1 MRMLKELAIAI
12 PVLFL
17 LFLLTDSFLD
27 PTATRAFSL
36 TNRNVWVGVELV
48 PAERLLFDESI
59 STGASWRGAYP
70 NEAPARIAK
79 TSTLRIRDVFAQFA
93 SGNRSRQG

>member
-17 LFLLTDSFLD
+17 LFLLTDRFLD

-36 TNRNVWVGVELV
+36 TNRGAWVGAELV
-48 PAERLLFDESI
+48 PAQRLLFGESI
-59 STGASWRGAYP
+59 ATGTAWRGAYP
-70 NEAPARIAK
+70 NEAPA
-79 TSTLRIRDVFAQFA
+79 LRIRDVFAQFA
-93 SGNRSRQG
+93 PVSRSRQG

>member
-27 PTATRAFSL
+27 PTATRAYPR
-36 TNRNVWVGVELV
+36 TDRNAWVGAELV

-59 STGASWRGAYP
+59 ATGAAWRGAYP
-70 NEAPARIAK
+70 NQASARVAK
-79 TSTLRIRDVFAQFA
+79 TPALRIRGVFAQF
-93 SGNRSRQG
+93 GPVNRSRQG

>member
-17 LFLLTDSFLD
+17 LFLLTDRFLD

-36 TNRNVWVGVELV
+36 TNRGAWVGAELV
-48 PAERLLFDESI
+48 PAERLLFGESI
-59 STGASWRGAYP
+59 ATGAAWRGAYP

-79 TSTLRIRDVFAQFA
+79 TPTLRIRDVFAQFA

>member
-27 PTATRAFSL
+27 PTATRAYSR
-36 TNRNVWVGVELV
+36 TNRNAWVGAELV

-59 STGASWRGAYP
+59 ATGASWRGAYP
-70 NEAPARIAK
+70 NEAPAK
-79 TSTLRIRDVFAQFA
+79 TVKTPTLRIRDVFAQFA
-93 SGNRSRQG
+93 PVNRSRRG